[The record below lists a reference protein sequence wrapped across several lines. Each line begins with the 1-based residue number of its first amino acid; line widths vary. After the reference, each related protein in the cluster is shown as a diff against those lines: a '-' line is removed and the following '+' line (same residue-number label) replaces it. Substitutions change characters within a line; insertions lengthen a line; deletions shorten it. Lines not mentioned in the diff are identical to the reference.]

1 MHSIKI
7 MPALTRVAA
16 PTRQGILRGLKI
28 PILAA
33 SMMLGGA
40 LINKAQAQ
48 EQQRDT
54 FTKTI
59 PVLRDTTIS
68 AQKNDT
74 IFADT
79 TANINDSTYT
89 DSTKTK
95 PQQDKNNLGL
105 NTSGTA
111 AEELYLKVL
120 ANISTNGETPYSAIY
135 LALLQQQN
143 DNTSSVDIGD
153 QIDDIIECMKVYS
166 KDHQEEI
173 QEQMN
178 KNGSITEFRY
188 GPDNSKTGTLIQTLN
203 ISGINQK
210 DGGNQVS
217 STDSTNTAADNP
229 NDFIGNVAYRVK
241 AITEKAEVDANIHA
255 GSDNVDIQMASMY
268 KTQTDNGGNLSL
280 SLNGRET
287 IEGSQTNLSAGA
299 SFDCSKNNFSS
310 GLYYYYNREN
320 DESGISAKSSN
331 LEGYLKYKQNI
342 KLVGGFQDLDIA
354 KYYYTKMKLM
364 GSKNLADHNLKLSGS
379 LSAEAGKIEANM
391 PEFGNIYL
399 TNADLSAL
407 GGIYFK
413 TDDISASLNGRAS
426 YNCKIDSDGDNDQN
440 LGLSIL
446 GAFNSGKISVSA
458 MFSMFKEV
466 FSTPNPVDGV
476 SSLGDNLNLTTSVGF
491 EIKDLFNGISPQ
503 FSYTSTSIDNQ
514 VQHFFN
520 VTLKTSL
527 EALKKTQN

>member
-1 MHSIKI
+1 MSSIKVT
-7 MPALTRVAA
+7 PALTRFAA
-16 PTRQGILRGLKI
+16 PVRHNIARSLRV
-28 PILAA
+28 PVMAA
-33 SMMLGGA
+33 TLMLGST
-40 LINKAQAQ
+40 LLNKAQAQ
-48 EQQRDT
+48 EQKRDT
-54 FTKTI
+54 FTPSVTLK
-59 PVLRDTTIS
+59 DTNRS
-68 AQKNDT
+68 VPKNDT
-74 IFADT
+74 VFVDT
-79 TANINDSTYT
+79 TATVNDTIYT
-89 DSTKTK
+89 DSTNAEAQ
-95 PQQDKNNLGL
+95 PEINNLSL

-120 ANISTNGETPYSAIY
+120 ANISSGGETPYSAIY

-153 QIDDIIECMKVYS
+153 QIDDIIECMKVYA
-166 KDHQEEI
+166 KDHQAEI
-173 QEQMN
+173 EEQMN

-188 GPDNSKTGTLIQTLN
+188 GPDNSKTGTLIQTMD
-203 ISGINQK
+203 ITGINQK
-210 DGGNQVS
+210 DDANQVLLS
-217 STDSTNTAADNP
+217 DSTSNTTANP

-241 AITEKAEVDANIHA
+241 AVTEKAEVDANIHA

-299 SFDCSKNNFSS
+299 SLDYCKNDFSS

-320 DESGISAKSSN
+320 DESGISDKYSN

-342 KLVGGFQDLDIA
+342 KFVGGLQDLDVA
-354 KYYYTKMKLM
+354 KYYYTKLKLL
-364 GSKNLADHNLKLSGS
+364 GSKNLTDYNLKLSGT
-379 LSAEAGKIEANM
+379 LSAEAGRIEVNM
-391 PEFGNIYL
+391 PEFGHMYL
-399 TNADLSAL
+399 TNADISAL

-413 TDDISASLNGRAS
+413 TDDITASLNGRAS

-458 MFSMFKEV
+458 MFSMFKEIY
-466 FSTPNPVDGV
+466 STPGDVDAII
-476 SSLGDNLNLTTSVGF
+476 SSGSNLNLATSVGF
-491 EIKDLFNGISPQ
+491 EIKDLFKGISPQ
-503 FSYTSTSIDNQ
+503 FSYTSTSIGDQ

-527 EALKKTQN
+527 EALKKTQQ